1 MLPRNIA
8 LLTECSKLESA
19 LTINIPLLR
28 SEAPTEMSSF
38 KINRAL
44 SSDTQHFVNA
54 LDETNDPRGAGF
66 LSRGKPILVT
76 RAPGRLDVMGGIAD
90 YSGSLVLQLPI
101 RNATHVA
108 LQKSDHPKAR
118 LLSLGSRSEK
128 RFVEIDLTEFQ
139 NGKNEPIAYT
149 DARKRFSDSFDHWV
163 SYAVGAFLVLMREK
177 GCEFST
183 GAAILIQSNV
193 PEGKGVSSSAALEVA
208 VMQAINVAYGIGLN
222 AQEIARLCQKVENLI
237 AGAPCGIMDQMT
249 SACGQENQLL
259 ELLCQPDI
267 LNGSLRLPSGLELW
281 GIDSGVRHSVGGSDY
296 GTVRTAAFMGYRMI
310 ADSAGLEVSSTN
322 TTGKVNIE
330 DPRWHGYLA
339 NLTPSEFENYFA
351 SKLPER
357 ITGEEFLKSY
367 KGITDHVTHVNPA
380 DVYPVA
386 SATRHP
392 VYEKARVTSFAE
404 TLKNW
409 PGMSA
414 APALGNLMFES
425 HQSYSVCGLGSE
437 ATDLLVS
444 LVRESADQGLYG
456 ARITGGGSGG
466 TVAVLGRA
474 GAKSAIEDITRQFN
488 ERTGYQPIVF
498 SGSSP
503 GAGAFDHIKLEPNGS
518 EL

>member
-1 MLPRNIA
+1 
-8 LLTECSKLESA
+8 
-19 LTINIPLLR
+19 
-28 SEAPTEMSSF
+28 MSSF
-38 KINRAL
+38 RLANTPKHRL
-44 SSDTQHFVNA
+44 R
-54 LDETNDPRGAGF
+54 ETEEFLETLRSVQDPLGDLLFNPGDP
-66 LSRGKPILVT
+66 LIVT

-108 LQKSDHPKAR
+108 LQKSDHTQAR
-118 LLSLGSRSEK
+118 LLSLGSRSER

-139 NGKNEPIAYT
+139 NDKNEPITYT
-149 DARKRFSDSFDHWV
+149 DARNRFSDSREHWA
-163 SYAVGAFLVLMREK
+163 SYAVGAFLVLTREK
-177 GCEFST
+177 GFEFSS

-267 LNGSLRLPSGLELW
+267 LNGSLRLPSELELW

-322 TTGKVNIE
+322 TPGKVNIE

-339 NLTPSEFENYFA
+339 NLTPSEFENDFA
-351 SKLPER
+351 SRLPER
-357 ITGEEFLKSY
+357 MTGEEFLKSHE
-367 KGITDHVTHVNPA
+367 GITDQVTHVNPTN
-380 DVYPVA
+380 VYPVR
-386 SATRHP
+386 SATGHP
-392 VYEKARVTSFAE
+392 VYENARVRSFAA
-404 TLKNW
+404 TLKSW
-409 PGMSA
+409 PGISA
-414 APALGNLMFES
+414 ARSLGDLMFES
-425 HQSYSVCGLGSE
+425 HQSYSDCGLGSE
-437 ATDLLVS
+437 ATDLLAN

-474 GAKSAIEDITRQFN
+474 GASSAIEEITRQFN
-488 ERTGYQPIVF
+488 NRTGYQPIVF

-503 GAGAFDHIKLEPNGS
+503 GAGAFDHIKLEPGGS
-518 EL
+518 EH